1 MTTILATDF
10 WTSIMPNVVANKDVF
25 IQSTWETIYMT
36 LVSGIIAGILGII
49 IGIALVVTAPGGIL
63 ANRTTYW
70 ILDKLVNIFRSIP
83 FIILLAVI
91 APFTRLLVGT
101 SIGTT
106 AALVPLTIGTAPFYA
121 RQVQNALVDVD
132 RGIIEAAEAVGASPM
147 QIIFRVYLREAL
159 PDLIRTSVVTVISL
173 IGLTAMAGAI
183 GGGGLGN
190 TAISIGYD
198 RFENDITIMAMIII
212 LAIVFIIQILG
223 DLWARK
229 TDHR

>member
-1 MTTILATDF
+1 MTTILASDF
-10 WTSIMPNVVANKDVF
+10 WSSIMPNVVENKDVF

-36 LVSGIIAGILGII
+36 LVSGLVAGILGML
-49 IGIALVVTAPGGIL
+49 IGVVLVVTAPGGIL
-63 ANRTTYW
+63 ENKPTYW

-91 APFTRLLVGT
+91 APFTRLVVGT

-106 AALVPLTIGTAPFYA
+106 AALVPLTIGCAPFYA

-132 RGIIEAAEAVGASPM
+132 RGIIEAAQAVGASPL

-159 PDLIRTSVVTVISL
+159 PDLIRTSVVTIISL

-190 TAISIGYD
+190 TAISIGYN

-212 LAIVFIIQILG
+212 LAIVFVVQVLG
-223 DLWARK
+223 DLWARR

>member
-1 MTTILATDF
+1 MGTVLASGF
-10 WTSIMPNVVANKDVF
+10 WASLMPNVVTNTDVF

-36 LVSGIIAGILGII
+36 LISGVIAGILGLI
-49 IGIALVVTAPGGIL
+49 IGITLVVTAPGGIL
-63 ANRTTYW
+63 ANQPTYW

-91 APFTRLLVGT
+91 APFTRLIVGT

-106 AALVPLTIGTAPFYA
+106 AALVPLTIGCAPFYA

-132 RGIIEAAEAVGASPM
+132 RGIIEAAEAVGASPL

-159 PDLIRTSVVTVISL
+159 PDLIRTSVVTIISL

-212 LAIVFIIQILG
+212 LALVFLVQIIG
-223 DLWARK
+223 DWWAKR

>member
-1 MTTILATDF
+1 MNTLIASGF
-10 WTSIMPNVVANKDVF
+10 WTSLMPNVIANKDVF

-36 LVSGIIAGILGII
+36 LVSGLVAGILGLLMGII
-49 IGIALVVTAPGGIL
+49 LVVTAPGGIL
-63 ANRTTYW
+63 ANPSIYW

-91 APFTRLLVGT
+91 APFTRLIVGT

-106 AALVPLTIGTAPFYA
+106 AALVPLTIGCAPFYA
-121 RQVQNALVDVD
+121 RQVQNALFDVD

-159 PDLIRTSVVTVISL
+159 PDLIRTSVVTIISL

-198 RFENDITIMAMIII
+198 RFENDITVMAMIII
-212 LAIVFIIQILG
+212 LVIVFLVQIVG
-223 DLWARK
+223 DWFARR

>member
-1 MTTILATDF
+1 MTTILASDF

-25 IQSTWETIYMT
+25 VQSTWETIYMT
-36 LVSGIIAGILGII
+36 LVSGLIAGILGII

-223 DLWARK
+223 DWWARK